1 MLLHI
6 LVQAAIIAAIAHQ
19 VMVRVLLIRED
30 IQEVHQVQAS
40 PVAQV
45 VAAVAEEAAVA
56 LVAVAAE
63 EAVAPSVVTDSQ
75 FLIIRC

>member
-1 MLLHI
+1 M
-6 LVQAAIIAAIAHQ
+6 VQ
-19 VMVRVLLIRED
+19 VLLIQED

-40 PVAQV
+40 LVAQV
-45 VAAVAEEAAVA
+45 VAAVAEEAAAA